1 MSDFEF
7 QSMGGQYDTLAGRP
21 ILLSNQPVQVT
32 DRTYP
37 CTTARKVE
45 PDSENGLS
53 NQDSASIVDGYHS
66 SNRKT
71 KKNYLKGELNTI
83 TQVHSIEEGTPENDS
98 ARKTSSVS
106 QPTAEKNRADDDLDI
121 NQILD

>member
-1 MSDFEF
+1 M
-7 QSMGGQYDTLAGRP
+7 
-21 ILLSNQPVQVT
+21 T

-37 CTTARKVE
+37 CTTTRPVE

-53 NQDSASIVDGYHS
+53 NQNSASINDGYHS

-98 ARKTSSVS
+98 DRKTSSVS
-106 QPTAEKNRADDDLDI
+106 QPSAEKNRPNDDLDI
-121 NQILD
+121 NQILDSVMDPSQP